1 MLCDLRIYIN
11 VMLSIKGR
19 LDVSYNVMHFIYYI
33 LHKLYMATFMA
44 WKMEATYQNRFVEAV
59 KKLSALQKISFDFG
73 WQTETMLS
81 AVEWLTI
88 LTKH

>member
-1 MLCDLRIYIN
+1 
-11 VMLSIKGR
+11 
-19 LDVSYNVMHFIYYI
+19 
-33 LHKLYMATFMA
+33 MATFIA
-44 WKMEATYQNRFVEAV
+44 WKMQATYQNRFVKAV
-59 KKLSALQKISFDFG
+59 QKLSALQKISFYFG

>member
-1 MLCDLRIYIN
+1 
-11 VMLSIKGR
+11 
-19 LDVSYNVMHFIYYI
+19 
-33 LHKLYMATFMA
+33 MATFVA
-44 WKMEATYQNRFVEAV
+44 WEMQTTYQNRFVKAV
-59 KKLSALQKISFDFG
+59 QKLSALQEISFDFG

>member
-1 MLCDLRIYIN
+1 
-11 VMLSIKGR
+11 MLSIKGR
-19 LDVSYNVMHFIYYI
+19 LDVSYNGIHFIYYI
-33 LHKLYMATFMA
+33 FHKLYMATFVA
-44 WKMEATYQNRFVEAV
+44 WKMQTTYQNRFVKAV
-59 KKLSALQKISFDFG
+59 QKLSALQKISFDFG